1 MKLLHAFVM
10 GLGCFD
16 SIVVEW
22 TNITTQH
29 HYIKSLSEKSCT
41 NFFLKLLIS
50 FVIFNLRLWGYFFA
64 KGQKN
69 LRTMLYE
76 LNNISDGYS
85 VVLKLCTIC
94 IFDMNPIIF
103 LQTLF
108 QGGLLAQGLVGKE
121 MTFENL
127 RQRLMLSKEWCPKM
141 MILQSTVKILS
152 SSKIGVTVSNL
163 HASPRSPDILC
174 IFKCKKTKS

>member
-29 HYIKSLSEKSCT
+29 PYIKSLSDKSCT

-69 LRTMLYE
+69 LWTMLYE

-85 VVLKLCTIC
+85 VVLNLCMHFWYESNYFSSDSILGGPASSRPC
-94 IFDMNPIIF
+94 R
-103 LQTLF
+103 
-108 QGGLLAQGLVGKE
+108 QGNDIWKSEATPHAIQGV
-121 MTFENL
+121 
-127 RQRLMLSKEWCPKM
+127 
-141 MILQSTVKILS
+141 
-152 SSKIGVTVSNL
+152 VS
-163 HASPRSPDILC
+163 
-174 IFKCKKTKS
+174 